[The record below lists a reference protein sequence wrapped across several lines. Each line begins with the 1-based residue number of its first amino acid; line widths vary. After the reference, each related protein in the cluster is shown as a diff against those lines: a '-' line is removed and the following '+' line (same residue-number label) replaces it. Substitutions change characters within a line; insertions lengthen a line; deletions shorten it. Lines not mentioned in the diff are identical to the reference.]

1 MSQWQQY
8 SNLIQALGIP
18 DFVRCI
24 CAVGAGG
31 KTSLLHRLA
40 EEYRAQGRKVLLTT
54 TTKMYLPKKY
64 AALDR
69 SAEEILT
76 CLEQDSFVTAGTTV
90 SEEKMGPLP
99 LEIWKDVVRGADVV
113 LVEADG
119 SRRLPLKVPGAGEP
133 VLPAECDFLIAVE
146 GLSGI
151 GQPLEQVC
159 HRLEQATK
167 LLGCP
172 GTQTV
177 TEKMVAQLARKGY
190 QRFLDERIP
199 AENGNAENTENI
211 PNTGFSGSSCYFFN
225 QADCLSEEQKNKI
238 AEAMEGT
245 DFVLGSLREGSYLK
259 KLAE

>member
-18 DFVRCI
+18 DSVRCI
-24 CAVGAGG
+24 CVVGAGG

-40 EEYRAQGRKVLLTT
+40 EEYRARGRKVLLTT
-54 TTKMYLPKKY
+54 TTKMYLPKEY
-64 AALDR
+64 AALNR
-69 SAEEILT
+69 SAEEILA
-76 CLEQDSFVTAGTTV
+76 CLERDSFVTAGTTV

-99 LEIWKDVVRGADVV
+99 LEIWKDVVREADVV

-119 SRRLPLKVPGAGEP
+119 SRRFPLKVPGAGEP
-133 VLPAECDFLIAVE
+133 VLPAECDFLIEVE

-151 GQPLEQVC
+151 GQPLEKVC

-177 TEKMVAQLARKGY
+177 TEKMAAQLAKRGY
-190 QRFLDERIP
+190 QRFSI
-199 AENGNAENTENI
+199 
-211 PNTGFSGSSCYFFN
+211 SGCYFFN

-238 AEAMEGT
+238 AKAMEGT
-245 DFVLGSLREGSYLK
+245 EFVLGSLRERSYLK
-259 KLAE
+259 NLAE

>member
-8 SNLIQALGIP
+8 SNLIRALGTP
-18 DFVRCI
+18 DSVRCI

-54 TTKMYLPKKY
+54 TTKMYLPQ
-64 AALDR
+64 
-69 SAEEILT
+69 SAEEILA
-76 CLEQDSFVTAGTTV
+76 CLERDSFVTAGTTV
-90 SEEKMGPLP
+90 SDEKMGPLP
-99 LEIWKDVVRGADVV
+99 PEIWKDAVRGADVI

-119 SRRLPLKVPGAGEP
+119 SRRLPLKVPGTGEP
-133 VLPAECDFLIAVE
+133 VLPGECDFLIVVE

-151 GQPLEQVC
+151 GQPLEKVC

-177 TEKMVAQLARKGY
+177 TEKMAAQLAKRGY
-190 QRFLDERIP
+190 QRF
-199 AENGNAENTENI
+199 
-211 PNTGFSGSSCYFFN
+211 SGSGCYFFN
-225 QADCLSEEQKNKI
+225 QADCMSEEQKNKI

-245 DFVLGSLREGSYLK
+245 EFVLGSLREEIYLK
-259 KLAE
+259 NLTE